1 MTFAVL
7 AHLFSTLLDFLH
19 LLGRS
24 DQEKDLEILLLRQ
37 QIRILQRTRTR
48 PPRLA
53 WWEKVPLAMLV
64 GKLVQRARHSRAR
77 LSQSL
82 LLLTPETVLRWHQDL
97 VRRKWTFRHRPPVG
111 RPRIMVELEAL
122 IVRLAQENPWWGY
135 GKIEGE
141 LRKLGYRIGRSTI
154 RAVLTAG
161 C

>member
-7 AHLFSTLLDFLH
+7 AHLFSTLLDFLYV
-19 LLGRS
+19 LGRS

-82 LLLTPETVLRWHQDL
+82 LLLTEKR
-97 VRRKWTFRHRPPVG
+97 
-111 RPRIMVELEAL
+111 A
-122 IVRLAQENPWWGY
+122 
-135 GKIEGE
+135 GKP
-141 LRKLGYRIGRSTI
+141 S
-154 RAVLTAG
+154 
-161 C
+161 